1 MKEEHYKII
10 DALQSEPMLTA
21 YGIGKIANL
30 SPSQVSNFIK
40 PLLDSGVIKVVDDE
54 TLNNGKTLYYVSTA
68 AQHEVLDVFA
78 EDIAQLVDMIV
89 ETDGELDLVDGVG
102 AVIELAL
109 SKIEISKT

>member
-1 MKEEHYKII
+1 MKEEHYKIV

-40 PLLDSGVIKVVDDE
+40 VVEDE
-54 TLNNGKTLYYVSTA
+54 SINNGKTLFYVSTA

-78 EDIAQLVDMIV
+78 EDIAQLVDMII

-109 SKIEISKT
+109 SKLEVSNS